1 MRILYDFIDNLP
13 RRDVCRQP
21 LHLICHSMG
30 NYAFRYAVQALMQVP
45 QGEPREYVRAADA
58 PAMGAED
65 RPLPAL
71 IALPTEAPDPNRLR
85 RTFDQI
91 VLAAADEDEDAF
103 DDPREL
109 RYLPRLG
116 NRVTVYHTQ
125 KDWILSTLSSVT
137 KFNGPRLGVDGP
149 ENMAMI
155 SDKVTAV
162 DVSDAIDPR
171 QDFQS
176 HQYYRIFPA
185 VRDDIVAVLA
195 GERQDK
201 IANRDRTD
209 TQRYRLQAPARRTRR
224 KGR

>member
-1 MRILYDFIDNLP
+1 
-13 RRDVCRQP
+13 
-21 LHLICHSMG
+21 
-30 NYAFRYAVQALMQVP
+30 
-45 QGEPREYVRAADA
+45 
-58 PAMGAED
+58 
-65 RPLPAL
+65 
-71 IALPTEAPDPNRLR
+71 
-85 RTFDQI
+85 
-91 VLAAADEDEDAF
+91 
-103 DDPREL
+103 
-109 RYLPRLG
+109 
-116 NRVTVYHTQ
+116 
-125 KDWILSTLSSVT
+125 VT

-209 TQRYRLQAPARRTRR
+209 MQRYRLQAPSRGTRRRTR
-224 KGR
+224 